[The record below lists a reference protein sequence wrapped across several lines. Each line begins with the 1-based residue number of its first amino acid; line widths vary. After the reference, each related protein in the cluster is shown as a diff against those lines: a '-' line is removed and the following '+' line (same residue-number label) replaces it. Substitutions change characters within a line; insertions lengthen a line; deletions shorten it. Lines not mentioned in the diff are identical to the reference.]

1 MATLSLSVDPI
12 SREEIAEFSDTSPIS
27 SLHSTP
33 TLPPDST
40 LSGPSTVNQHRMGV
54 HDKLTIEQAP
64 NENGQKHKGKGKEPN
79 KIRLPPVPMSRYTRV
94 SVAKYI
100 TNNRSD
106 DTYYKVF
113 GVIRGSSGSHGS
125 PEHQLAANA
134 KATEMIVNHDMND
147 LNREQKKIVQSARKK
162 WKAAFNKAKQDHPEM
177 LNAFKT
183 MEVSPLWF
191 VTDYHKEMHARALPL
206 LQELCNARDEND
218 KFLNI
223 ANMRIDSSPPQHL
236 IEIIDHIHQMNNHLD
251 ALNVQNGVYSE
262 AGKIPLEALEEQWEL
277 TINNNEGG
285 NLRDLVKDF
294 QLPAALLSVP
304 PSGLLYYEDQD
315 EEHKYYQSH
324 WASLTPHVEA
334 LMQSY
339 SSEENIPLAKSMF
352 VNYTN
357 DMNERIRRENTK
369 RGQVEYLHL
378 LDPDYL
384 FSGLEAIAA
393 KYHNGDITGYDDMRT
408 KIRSLRGYERIGTS
422 DGPTRESTTNQPS
435 RGRRPHHVPIP
446 SRRVVRSIRP
456 GYASNG
462 ERVVSAQVYGTTG
475 RCVTRDEAGNYYLRT
490 AAEAGGRPVIEAAL
504 RHGVPTIESQGWKSL
519 RPNLANM
526 GEYGIEWVA
535 SAEWDKFSRRLPNI
549 VIGFFHHNQ
558 GRYQLVAGSRSS
570 VAELLSI
577 RVVDRLIA
585 EAMGHDDLTLEEIF
599 ENAYGVTHHER
610 EQHWRNNPCIRC
622 CPVR

>member
-1 MATLSLSVDPI
+1 
-12 SREEIAEFSDTSPIS
+12 
-27 SLHSTP
+27 
-33 TLPPDST
+33 
-40 LSGPSTVNQHRMGV
+40 
-54 HDKLTIEQAP
+54 
-64 NENGQKHKGKGKEPN
+64 
-79 KIRLPPVPMSRYTRV
+79 
-94 SVAKYI
+94 
-100 TNNRSD
+100 
-106 DTYYKVF
+106 
-113 GVIRGSSGSHGS
+113 
-125 PEHQLAANA
+125 
-134 KATEMIVNHDMND
+134 
-147 LNREQKKIVQSARKK
+147 
-162 WKAAFNKAKQDHPEM
+162 
-177 LNAFKT
+177 

-408 KIRSLRGYERIGTS
+408 KMLADTEDAGMPRDWCPTPWSNDTPMNGADPPESSGRANSPLPS
-422 DGPTRESTTNQPS
+422 PTREVPPPASPTRAVPPPPS
-435 RGRRPHHVPIP
+435 ARRTRECPICREPESGVLFSCRECSQRFHQNCLDQWRRKSNPMLSAPTCPH
-446 SRRVVRSIRP
+446 
-456 GYASNG
+456 
-462 ERVVSAQVYGTTG
+462 
-475 RCVTRDEAGNYYLRT
+475 
-490 AAEAGGRPVIEAAL
+490 
-504 RHGVPTIESQGWKSL
+504 
-519 RPNLANM
+519 
-526 GEYGIEWVA
+526 
-535 SAEWDKFSRRLPNI
+535 
-549 VIGFFHHNQ
+549 
-558 GRYQLVAGSRSS
+558 
-570 VAELLSI
+570 
-577 RVVDRLIA
+577 
-585 EAMGHDDLTLEEIF
+585 
-599 ENAYGVTHHER
+599 
-610 EQHWRNNPCIRC
+610 
-622 CPVR
+622 